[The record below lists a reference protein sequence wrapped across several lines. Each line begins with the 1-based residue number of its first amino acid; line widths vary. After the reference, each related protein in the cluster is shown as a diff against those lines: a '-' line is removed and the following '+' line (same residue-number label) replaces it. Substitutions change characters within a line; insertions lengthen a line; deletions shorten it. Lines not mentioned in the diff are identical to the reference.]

1 MAKLSII
8 LLFSSFFII
17 SFLLPLAYSKTKV
30 TNIRLYLQD
39 TFNTSQP
46 LAYGDVLAF
55 QDPLTVG
62 PDPNSR
68 LLGRAQGTI
77 AFTTLDAS
85 LDLHV
90 SIAYIFTSG
99 RYNGSTVVAVG
110 RNDVRQSVRQFPI
123 VGGTGHFKLA
133 RGIVTGSTYS
143 TDPAIFIYDLEIF
156 QDYDSPRIEMKYV

>member
-8 LLFSSFFII
+8 FPLSSLFIMSL
-17 SFLLPLAYSKTKV
+17 LLPLALAYSKPKV

-39 TFNTSQP
+39 TFNSSQP
-46 LAYGDVLAF
+46 RAYGDVLAF

-62 PDPNSR
+62 PNPNST

-77 AFTTLDAS
+77 AFTTHDAS
-85 LDLHV
+85 VDLHV

-99 RYNGSTVVAVG
+99 RYKGSTVVTVG
-110 RNDVRQSVRQFPI
+110 RNDVTQSIREFPI
-123 VGGTGHFKLA
+123 VGGTGAFKLA

-143 TDPAIFIYDLEIF
+143 THPPIFIYDLEIIL
-156 QDYDSPRIEMKYV
+156 DNGTCG